1 LKEEKLTQIK
11 VVSPKQEQKKRYP
24 SQWDLML
31 LAEEQDSE
39 AFEAQDFENNDQTF
53 EQRYKEFYDDVK
65 RPADYVKEDW

>member
-1 LKEEKLTQIK
+1 MKEEKLTQIK
-11 VVSPKQEQKKRYP
+11 VVPPKQEQKKRYP

>member
-1 LKEEKLTQIK
+1 MKEEKLTQIK